1 MNTLHHTSVDALQ
14 ESPLQ
19 ASGEVVYLLPADM
32 PVATAAERFMKLWEP
47 RRKTAVILV
56 PEARQAAF
64 LTALRPRVH
73 KLLSDSSID
82 GETFADFIR
91 QIADGG
97 ACLLCG
103 GHDLRPALASNLLL
117 NRSLLSRI
125 GAPLPMVMVGTLEE
139 NTAEMESLSAFLRE
153 LSESA

>member
-1 MNTLHHTSVDALQ
+1 MNTLHHTSVDAMQ

-19 ASGEVVYLLPADM
+19 ASGELVYLLPADM
-32 PVATAAERFMKLWEP
+32 PVATAAERFMKLWEA
-47 RRKTAVILV
+47 RRVAAVILL

-64 LTALRPRVH
+64 LAALRPRVH
-73 KLLSDSSID
+73 KLLSDPAID
-82 GETFADFIR
+82 NDLFADLIR
-91 QIADGG
+91 QVTDGG

-103 GHDLRPALASNLLL
+103 GHDQRPALASNLLL
-117 NRSLLSRI
+117 NRPLIARI
-125 GAPLPMVMVGTLEE
+125 GAPVPLVMIGTLEE

>member
-1 MNTLHHTSVDALQ
+1 MQ

-19 ASGEVVYLLPADM
+19 ASGEVVYLLPTDM
-32 PVATAAERFMKLWEP
+32 PVATAAERFMYLWQE
-47 RRKTAVILV
+47 RRVAAVILV

-73 KLLSDSSID
+73 KLLADPEVDADGFSDL
-82 GETFADFIR
+82 IR
-91 QIADGG
+91 QVADGG

-103 GHDLRPALASNLLL
+103 GHDRRPALASNLLL
-117 NRSLLSRI
+117 NRALIERI
-125 GAPLPMVMVGTLEE
+125 GAALPIVMVGTLEE

>member
-19 ASGEVVYLLPADM
+19 VSGEVVYLVPDET
-32 PVATAAERFMKLWEP
+32 PVATAAERFLKEWEP
-47 RRKTAVILV
+47 QRRTALILV

-73 KLLSDSSID
+73 KLLPDPEVEASA
-82 GETFADFIR
+82 FADLVR
-91 QIADGG
+91 QIADCG

-117 NRSLLSRI
+117 NRSLLTQI
-125 GAPLPMVMVGTLEE
+125 GTPVPLVMVATLEE
-139 NTAEMESLSAFLRE
+139 NTAEMESLRAFLRE
-153 LSESA
+153 LS